1 MVVVVVVVA
10 RCNHS
15 MSAGFV
21 RRDKG
26 ESPGPRRNGLRSMR
40 KPSPLVMATVVNAGS
55 LLLAAAVVWEAV
67 VEELLVVIRESMDG
81 RGRIVVIIIVVF
93 VVAAFLLLFLFLFLL
108 FLLSAWP
115 LSACSATRTVV
126 DCCFRGSTLICSV
139 MGYET
144 TPTGARAAGCLCCC
158 CLSLFL
164 LLTCVVNT
172 LTWMPT
178 VPVKVDGALTFK
190 VEWLGDAQPIHLTT
204 GSVEKVC
211 G

>member
-1 MVVVVVVVA
+1 MVVLAAVVVLVVA
-10 RCNHS
+10 RRNHS

-26 ESPGPRRNGLRSMR
+26 ESPGPRRNGLKSMR
-40 KPSPLVMATVVNAGS
+40 KLSPLVMTTVVNAGS
-55 LLLAAAVVWEAV
+55 LLLAAAGVLVAV
-67 VEELLVVIRESMDG
+67 VEELLVVMRESMEG
-81 RGRIVVIIIVVF
+81 RGRIVVIIVVF
-93 VVAAFLLLFLFLFLL
+93 VAVATFFLFLL
-108 FLLSAWP
+108 LSAWS

-139 MGYET
+139 MGYDT
-144 TPTGARAAGCLCCC
+144 TPAGARAAVRLCCC
-158 CLSLFL
+158 CCLLL

-178 VPVKVDGALTFK
+178 VPVKVEGALTFK
-190 VEWLGDAQPIHLTT
+190 VEWFGDAQLIHLTT
-204 GSVEKVC
+204 GSVENVC